1 MTTSLLRVQ
10 AAPAVPSVRAFSET
24 DTSQREC
31 TVTIQR
37 LDRGEL
43 ASREDTVAVE
53 AELRVQI
60 SGRTD
65 VVLARTPGDDLNLI
79 VGHLFCK
86 SMLNTP
92 EEVANIGF
100 CYRGPA
106 CADVSLDGNTSLRRS
121 FPERPPV
128 RLAPERLFELKE
140 TFERRQ
146 DLFKDTGSTHAVA
159 LFSLKGRLLAFGEDV
174 GRHNAFDK
182 AIGRAL
188 LEGTLGQAAIAM
200 ISSRIAMGLAAKA
213 ATANIPVLCG
223 FSAATSSGVDYAE
236 KHDITL
242 IGRLRGT
249 SFDVYA
255 NAWRIQ
261 EGRAPG

>member
-1 MTTSLLRVQ
+1 MTTSLLRVHDT
-10 AAPAVPSVRAFSET
+10 PPVPSVRDFFET

-43 ASREDTVAVE
+43 AFREDTIAVE
-53 AELRVQI
+53 TDLRVQI
-60 SGRTD
+60 PGRSD
-65 VVLARTPGDDLNLI
+65 VVLARTPGDDLNLV

-86 SMLNTP
+86 SVLDTP

-100 CYRGPA
+100 CYRDSDRV
-106 CADVSLDGNTSLRRS
+106 DVSLDGNKSFRRI
-121 FPERPPV
+121 FPKRPPV
-128 RLAPERLFELKE
+128 RLAPKRLFELKE

-146 DLFKDTGSTHAVA
+146 DLFKNTGSTHAVA

-188 LEGTLGQAAIAM
+188 LEGTLGQTAIAM
-200 ISSRIAMGLAAKA
+200 ISSRIAVGMAAKA

-223 FSAATSSGVDYAE
+223 FSAATSSGIDYA
-236 KHDITL
+236 KKYDITL
-242 IGRLRGT
+242 IGRLRKT

-261 EGRAPG
+261 E